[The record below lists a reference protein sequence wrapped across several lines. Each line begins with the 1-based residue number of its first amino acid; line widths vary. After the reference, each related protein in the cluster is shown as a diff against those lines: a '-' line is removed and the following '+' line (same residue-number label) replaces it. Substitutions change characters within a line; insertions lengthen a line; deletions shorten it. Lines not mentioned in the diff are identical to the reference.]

1 MYRHTH
7 TKSASSLVPNS
18 NSRKIKVK
26 FDHPDPVKLFCCEVK
41 EQQEASNKCQD
52 QTDQQMLLLLPF
64 KKPAVA
70 VAKVM
75 NTKKIWFTHYH
86 NWTPGHHSHEVSSQ
100 QQSYLP
106 GEAQKLDMTWQQYT
120 QIFFSKSKIQPLSSL
135 FWTLKAVKF
144 LCLLY
149 KNSKM
154 TAAEILKIL
163 KIETKT
169 QRSLFTNWRQWKW
182 RQWKNS
188 IGRNWTI
195 KSTLM
200 RFFLGKLIGIGG

>member
-75 NTKKIWFTHYH
+75 NTKKYDLLIT
-86 NWTPGHHSHEVSSQ
+86 TIG
-100 QQSYLP
+100 
-106 GEAQKLDMTWQQYT
+106 
-120 QIFFSKSKIQPLSSL
+120 PLGI
-135 FWTLKAVKF
+135 TVTKF
-144 LCLLY
+144 LASNNLIYL
-149 KNSKM
+149 
-154 TAAEILKIL
+154 ERLK
-163 KIETKT
+163 
-169 QRSLFTNWRQWKW
+169 S
-182 RQWKNS
+182 
-188 IGRNWTI
+188 
-195 KSTLM
+195 
-200 RFFLGKLIGIGG
+200 

>member
-1 MYRHTH
+1 MRRAYNSGHQVSLQCIDTH

-75 NTKKIWFTHYH
+75 NTKKYDLLIT
-86 NWTPGHHSHEVSSQ
+86 TIG
-100 QQSYLP
+100 
-106 GEAQKLDMTWQQYT
+106 
-120 QIFFSKSKIQPLSSL
+120 PLGI
-135 FWTLKAVKF
+135 TVTKF
-144 LCLLY
+144 LASNNLIYL
-149 KNSKM
+149 
-154 TAAEILKIL
+154 ERLK
-163 KIETKT
+163 
-169 QRSLFTNWRQWKW
+169 S
-182 RQWKNS
+182 
-188 IGRNWTI
+188 
-195 KSTLM
+195 
-200 RFFLGKLIGIGG
+200 

>member
-135 FWTLKAVKF
+135 FWTLKDTKFLSFLLAEIPSRKFMFLYALRNEFLRSGNEFHRFLFSKEIHLPPKTVKF
-144 LCLLY
+144 
-149 KNSKM
+149 S
-154 TAAEILKIL
+154 
-163 KIETKT
+163 
-169 QRSLFTNWRQWKW
+169 S
-182 RQWKNS
+182 
-188 IGRNWTI
+188 
-195 KSTLM
+195 
-200 RFFLGKLIGIGG
+200 

>member
-1 MYRHTH
+1 MRRAYNSGHQVSLQCIDTH

-135 FWTLKAVKF
+135 FWTLKATNFFVYIQKIQKWQQQKF
-144 LCLLY
+144 
-149 KNSKM
+149 SKS
-154 TAAEILKIL
+154 LK
-163 KIETKT
+163 
-169 QRSLFTNWRQWKW
+169 
-182 RQWKNS
+182 
-188 IGRNWTI
+188 
-195 KSTLM
+195 
-200 RFFLGKLIGIGG
+200 